1 MKGSREVWVWVNMM
15 VGVCVPC
22 SNSRAVHPAVGGV
35 TMWLFPLT
43 QSTCSSD
50 PWRQLTPS
58 RHVMGVLP
66 TNPAMH
72 LQARR
77 AEEER
82 ARAEAEEAA
91 RLEEEERLRAEERE
105 RKKAAAKAKK
115 EELKRQGKLL
125 TGGRQGWGGSRGW
138 GCMHE
143 AAKDLGVP
151 GVHGAILD

>member
-1 MKGSREVWVWVNMM
+1 
-15 VGVCVPC
+15 
-22 SNSRAVHPAVGGV
+22 
-35 TMWLFPLT
+35 
-43 QSTCSSD
+43 
-50 PWRQLTPS
+50 
-58 RHVMGVLP
+58 MGVLP

-151 GVHGAILD
+151 GVHGAILDWVLHTIPTAAGAKSGATPAYSADAKHQHMYQPAPA